1 MNALGKILTFVDSNF
16 TQCLPW
22 IILSL
27 ILTQKIFKPKSL
39 PLTIKIVRYYI
50 LGYTVFSIFNFLVIK
65 NGLTESQYF
74 INSAKPPYYIIH
86 IFFLFTS
93 LILPFSLFITK
104 IKSKLWYLFFV
115 SIAIKAGIYFE
126 RFIIITTSLHR
137 DYLNEGFLSE
147 ELKVFTLGVFL
158 QMLQGAIIAAFLL
171 GILNFVLRTKKST
184 Y

>member
-1 MNALGKILTFVDSNF
+1 
-16 TQCLPW
+16 
-22 IILSL
+22 
-27 ILTQKIFKPKSL
+27 
-39 PLTIKIVRYYI
+39 
-50 LGYTVFSIFNFLVIK
+50 
-65 NGLTESQYF
+65 
-74 INSAKPPYYIIH
+74 
-86 IFFLFTS
+86 
-93 LILPFSLFITK
+93 
-104 IKSKLWYLFFV
+104 LFFV